1 MKFSICF
8 EAQMVDTS
16 PESEQRT
23 FYEAVEQTEYAEK
36 MGFDAVWAVE
46 HHALTQYSH
55 MSSPETFLAFV
66 AARTERMRIGHGVI
80 CLPPAMNHPVKVAE
94 RVATLDILSRGRVN
108 FGIGKGGT
116 QQEAGTFGYDL
127 NELQPMI
134 DESMYLIPKI
144 MVEEEIEHNGK
155 YIQIPRRPIHPKPYQ
170 KPHPPMFMACT
181 REESLRNAGSRGLGG
196 MVLGFSTPEDTA
208 KLNAIYRE
216 AFAARDPAKQVG
228 YFPNEYLAVGCP
240 TIISDDREKALRIG
254 LRGQRFF
261 AQAIH
266 YWYGGGPKPD
276 VADAS
281 SEEHVKAVKKA
292 EELTVAYL
300 HEAKIPVTAAATDM
314 YNVDHAYGT
323 PQDAIRYLE
332 RLEAAGAD
340 EALMLMQMGTVPHD
354 AIMETL
360 KHMGETVIPYF
371 REKEKRAKVA

>member
-36 MGFDAVWAVE
+36 MGFDGVWAVE

-66 AARTERMRIGHGVI
+66 AGRTERIRVGHGVI

-144 MVEEEIEHNGK
+144 MVEEEIEHNGT
-155 YIQIPRRPIHPKPYQ
+155 YIKIPRRPIHPKPYQ

-216 AFAARDPAKQVG
+216 AFAKRDPAKQVG

-240 TIISDDREKALRIG
+240 TIISDDREKAMRIG

-276 VADAS
+276 VAEAS
-281 SEEHVKAVKKA
+281 SNEHIEAVKKA
-292 EELTVAYL
+292 EEMTVAYL
-300 HEAKIPVTAAATDM
+300 NEAKIPVTAAATDM

-323 PQDAIRYLE
+323 PQDAINYLE

-340 EALMLMQMGTVPHD
+340 EALMLMQMGTVPHE

-360 KHMGETVIPYF
+360 KHMGETVIPHF
-371 REKEKRAKVA
+371 REKEKRARVA